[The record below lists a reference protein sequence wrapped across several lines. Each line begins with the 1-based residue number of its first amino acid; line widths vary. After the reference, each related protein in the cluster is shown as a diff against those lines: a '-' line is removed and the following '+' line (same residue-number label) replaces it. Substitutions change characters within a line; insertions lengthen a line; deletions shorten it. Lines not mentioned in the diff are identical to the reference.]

1 MYFPF
6 TLSLFSPVMIKN
18 FIPLII
24 ANAQMLPRCN
34 YETKMC
40 VLFFTLSRL
49 HNEKAIKQTHIGG
62 IKIMNHLQDTIT
74 LNNGLQMPGMGL
86 GVFQVE
92 NEATAEMVKNA
103 IEVGYRSIDT
113 AAIYGNEA
121 GVGEGIKL
129 ALASTGLRR
138 EDLFITS
145 KVWNDGLSYDE
156 TIAAYEESLQKLGLD
171 YLDLYLIHWPG
182 KDKYAESW
190 RALEDLYEQ
199 GKIKAIGVC
208 NFTVAHLEKLLSFA
222 RIKPVINQ
230 VEFHPRLQQVEL
242 RAFCDKHQI
251 QLEAWAPLMQGGLL
265 KDETIS
271 KIATKYG
278 KSIAQV
284 ILRWDIQNGV
294 ITIPKSVRRERMMQ
308 NADIFDFHLTDE
320 EMATINSMNLEQRVG
335 PNPDDFDFAL

>member
-1 MYFPF
+1 
-6 TLSLFSPVMIKN
+6 MI
-18 FIPLII
+18 
-24 ANAQMLPRCN
+24 
-34 YETKMC
+34 
-40 VLFFTLSRL
+40 
-49 HNEKAIKQTHIGG
+49 H
-62 IKIMNHLQDTIT
+62 HLQDTIT

-92 NEATAEMVKNA
+92 NDATADMVKNA

-121 GVGEGIKL
+121 GVGQGIKL

-156 TIAAYEESLQKLGLD
+156 TMAAYEESLQKLGLD

-190 RALEDLYEQ
+190 RALEDLYDQ

-208 NFTVAHLEKLLSFA
+208 NFTVAHLEKLLTFA

-242 RAFCDKHQI
+242 RAYCDKHQI

-265 KDETIS
+265 EDATIAQ
-271 KIATKYG
+271 IATKYG

-284 ILRWDIQNGV
+284 ILRWDVQNGV

-308 NADIFDFHLTDE
+308 NADIFDFQLMDE
-320 EMATINSMNLEQRVG
+320 EMAMINAMNLEQRVG
-335 PNPDDFDFAL
+335 PNPDEFDFAL

>member
-1 MYFPF
+1 M
-6 TLSLFSPVMIKN
+6 
-18 FIPLII
+18 
-24 ANAQMLPRCN
+24 
-34 YETKMC
+34 
-40 VLFFTLSRL
+40 
-49 HNEKAIKQTHIGG
+49 
-62 IKIMNHLQDTIT
+62 MNHLQDTIT

-92 NEATAEMVKNA
+92 NDATAEMVKNA

-138 EDLFITS
+138 EELFITS
-145 KVWNDGLSYDE
+145 KVWNDGLSYEE
-156 TIAAYEESLQKLGLD
+156 TIAGYEESLQKLGLD

-265 KDETIS
+265 EDETIS

-278 KSIAQV
+278 RSIAQV
-284 ILRWDIQNGV
+284 ILRWDVQNGV

-320 EMATINSMNLEQRVG
+320 EMASINSMNIEQRVG